1 MMRRLQNLLSVILP
15 IFVVGLS
22 VALLSACDSGPGESS
37 DGDDEGDIQV
47 PTFYSFQSRF
57 NDNSAVEYNRAVV
70 HHLLVQDLGLQIE
83 AAALSGASTTMSELL
98 PRYTYSAPDSLN
110 SGEDPLAIL
119 TMTTPDPSSET
130 YAEFGPHPSL
140 EEIVNEPLANQPV
153 IGRGETVDA
162 LVRDYLARIAVNS
175 IVDPTDSAAVYTT
188 PAGVDMRQV
197 LITVLEGALAYAQG
211 AGGYLSTE
219 TLTAADNSEPIDDR
233 ATELEVAWD
242 LAFGYFGASRHYPG
256 FTDENLAEGQVV
268 TDSDGD
274 GAVQLDR
281 EYNYSFAELAG
292 ARDFS
297 GTQVNYTRTI
307 FEAFLRG
314 RTMIANERAIE
325 DILVERD
332 EIRRAWEE
340 VLAATAVHH
349 INETLALM
357 GTVTEAEFDQRSD
370 AALNAH
376 WSAAKGYSHALQFNP
391 QRAISGGDLTELH
404 RLLGKAPPYAFPDT
418 SAAADS
424 LRTNM
429 QDAKGVLQDVYGFS
443 NDNMFRW

>member
-1 MMRRLQNLLSVILP
+1 MMRRLQNLPGVILP
-15 IFVVGLS
+15 LFLVGLS
-22 VALLSACDSGPGESS
+22 AALLSACDSGPGEPSN
-37 DGDDEGDIQV
+37 GDDEGDIQV

-57 NDNSAVEYNRAVV
+57 NDNSSVEYNRAVV

-83 AAALSGASTTMSELL
+83 AAAFSGASTSMSELL
-98 PRYTYSAPDSLN
+98 LRYTYSAHDSLD

-140 EEIVNEPLANQPV
+140 EEVVHEPLANQPM
-153 IGRGETVDA
+153 IGRDETVDT

-175 IVDPTDSAAVYTT
+175 IVDTTDSAAVYTT

-197 LITVLEGALAYAQG
+197 LVTVLEGAVAYAQG
-211 AGGYLSTE
+211 AGGYLSTD
-219 TLTAADNSEPIDDR
+219 TLTAADNNEPINDR

-242 LAFGYFGASRHYPG
+242 MAFGYFGASRHYPG
-256 FTDENLAEGQVV
+256 FTDEILAGGQVS
-268 TDSDGD
+268 TDADGD
-274 GAVQLDR
+274 GAIELDR
-281 EYNYSFAELAG
+281 EYSYSFAELAG

-297 GTQVNYTRTI
+297 VTGVNYTRTI

-314 RTMIANERAIE
+314 RTMIANERAID

-357 GTVTEAEFDQRSD
+357 GTVAETEFNERSD
-370 AALNAH
+370 AALNAQ

-391 QRAISGGDLTELH
+391 QRVISGGELTELH
-404 RLLGKAPPYAFPDT
+404 QLLGEAPPYAFPDT

-443 NDNMFRW
+443 NGHMSRW